1 MKTVLRTLLVWLVLL
16 AVPFQGFAAAAMTCA
31 HGMGVA
37 PAGQEAKA
45 PCHGHAAQT
54 MDRTART
61 AAQDHAQA
69 TDDGHA
75 QHKKCGNCA
84 ACSVGTAM
92 APATQAAAPDCCPC
106 NCCPCASQAAI
117 GAADPDLPERPPRT

>member
-31 HGMGVA
+31 HGMGAVT
-37 PAGQEAKA
+37 AGQEAKA
-45 PCHGHAAQT
+45 PCHGHAAQAAH
-54 MDRTART
+54 DTAQN
-61 AAQDHAQA
+61 AMQD
-69 TDDGHA
+69 DDSGHA

-106 NCCPCASQAAI
+106 SCCPGARQVQI